1 MNNCNI
7 TLVLL
12 IQPNTLCLTF
22 NTQTIMKIKATLL
35 ISLLT
40 LGVTFGY
47 SQLSKNPNKFLGNI
61 TTAYSIRS
69 DFGTYWN
76 QLTPENETKWASIE
90 GTRDVYNWD
99 TVDKQYKY
107 CQDNNIPF
115 KFHCLIWG
123 SQYPTWMDKLSQNEQ
138 LEEITE
144 WFDAVA
150 ERYPDL
156 DYIDVVNEALPGHAP
171 APYKN
176 ALGGDGTSGYDWI
189 VKSFIMA
196 RERWPKAV
204 LIYNDFN
211 TFQWNT
217 DGFIDLLKKIVAA
230 GAPIDAAGCQ
240 SHDLNDM
247 SGANFKTVLEKIHNQ
262 TGLPIL
268 ISEYDINLQ
277 DDQLQ
282 LTRFKEQIPIMWE
295 ADYVAGVTLWGYI
308 YGSTW
313 VDHSGLIKNGVE
325 RPALTWLREYMLTDA
340 AINAKSPLMN
350 IGQYGYI
357 TASSSVV
364 QINTEATIKA
374 KAYSDNDS
382 IAEILVYVNDS
393 LLSKSNESSL
403 ELKWTPTL
411 AGNYSFTMKVLN
423 NADSIILEKNCL
435 VKVFEPGTPFKGE
448 PIALPGILEAEDFDN
463 GANGVAYND
472 TDSKNDGGKYRTDS
486 GVDIDSSADGGFV
499 VGWTASG
506 EWLEYTVKVDEEQ
519 LMVWSAKV
527 ASGLSGSAFKI
538 YMGDTDITGIIN
550 VPQTASSDWSVYT
563 EVKGRTKVSMPVG
576 TYKLRLVIE
585 SPYCNIDKITFSKS
599 TGNEILTTPY
609 GSTPIAIPGT
619 LEVELFDNG
628 MEGIA
633 YKDSDSKNDGDANF
647 RTNTGVDISKGNGGN
662 VISKTAV
669 GEWLLYTVTVKDEQ
683 VYEWSAH
690 VASVITSSA
699 FRIYMGNTDIT
710 GRIQVPSTVN
720 NTFTQVTG
728 KTKIALPAGTYQLKL
743 AIEGS
748 NCNIDKIVFSPQTSV
763 NSLENAKLD
772 GVYEVFSIMGIRYG
786 KVEINNGDTSNLS
799 GMYPHGIYILRKQDG
814 SGESRRIVIR

>member
-1 MNNCNI
+1 
-7 TLVLL
+7 
-12 IQPNTLCLTF
+12 
-22 NTQTIMKIKATLL
+22 MKIKATLL
-35 ISLLT
+35 LSLLA
-40 LGVTFGY
+40 LGSTCGY
-47 SQLSKNPNKFLGNI
+47 AQLSKNPNKFLGNI

-69 DFGTYWN
+69 DFSTYWN
-76 QLTPENETKWASIE
+76 QLTPENETKWGSIE
-90 GTRDVYNWD
+90 GTRDVYNWT

-107 CQDNNIPF
+107 CKDNKIPF

-123 SQYPTWMDKLSQNEQ
+123 SQYPKWMDNLSQEEQ

-150 ERYPDL
+150 KRYPDL
-156 DYIDVVNEALPGHAP
+156 EYIDVVNEALPGHAP

-176 ALGGDGTSGYDWI
+176 ALGGDGASGYDWI

-217 DGFIDLLKKIVAA
+217 DGFISLLKKIVAA
-230 GAPIDAAGCQ
+230 GAPVDAAGCQ

-282 LTRFKEQIPIMWE
+282 LTRFKEQIPVMWE

-325 RPALTWLREYMLTDA
+325 RPALKWLREYMLTDA

-350 IGQYGYI
+350 VGLYAYI
-357 TASSSVV
+357 SASASSVL
-364 QINTEATIKA
+364 INTETTITVKTNG
-374 KAYSDNDS
+374 NDS
-382 IAEILVYVNDS
+382 IAKLQVYVNDS
-393 LLSKSNESSL
+393 LLSESTETTL
-403 ELKWTPTL
+403 ELKWTPTATGDYTFKTKL
-411 AGNYSFTMKVLN
+411 LN
-423 NADSIILEKNCL
+423 SSDSVILEKSCM
-435 VKVFEPGTPFKGE
+435 VKVYEPSKPFKGE

-463 GANGVAYND
+463 GANGIAYYD
-472 TDSKNDGGKYRTDS
+472 TDDKNDGGKYRADS
-486 GVDIDSSADGGFV
+486 GVDIDSSPDGGYV
-499 VGWTASG
+499 IGWTASG
-506 EWLEYTVKVDEEQ
+506 EWLEYTVKIEEKQ
-519 LMVWSAKV
+519 SMVFSAKV
-527 ASGLSGSAFKI
+527 SSGLTGGAFRI
-538 YMGDTDITGIIN
+538 LMGTTDITGKIP
-550 VPQTASSDWSVYT
+550 VPQTASNSWSVYT
-563 EVKGRTKVSMPVG
+563 EVKGRTKIEMPVG
-576 TYKLRLVIE
+576 TYKLRLAIE
-585 SPYCNIDKITFSKS
+585 GGSCNIDKITFEKS

-609 GSTPIAIPGT
+609 NNQPIAIPGT
-619 LEVELFDNG
+619 LEAELFDNG
-628 MEGIA
+628 LEGIA
-633 YKDSDSKNDGDANF
+633 YKDSDSKNDGNAAF
-647 RTNTGVDISKGNGGN
+647 RTDTGVDITKGNGGN
-662 VISKTAV
+662 YVGKTAV
-669 GEWLLYTVTVKDEQ
+669 GEWLMYTVKVEDEQ
-683 VYEWSAH
+683 IYEWSAH
-690 VASVITSSA
+690 VSSVITSSA

-743 AIEGS
+743 AIEGA
-748 NCNIDKIVFSPQTSV
+748 NCNIDKVVFSPQTGV
-763 NSLENAKLD
+763 DNLEQVEFN
-772 GVYEVFSIMGIRYG
+772 GIYNVFSITGSRLG
-786 KVEINNGDTSNLS
+786 DVEISNGNTSNLS
-799 GMYPHGIYILRKQDG
+799 NKFPNGIYILRKPNG
-814 SGESRRIVIR
+814 SGESRRIVIHQ